1 MWVPFSGNIHEDG
14 LDKWGEGHLVLS
26 VYVETSGDIIST
38 SWLKEWWV
46 FVKEQNKFKIKYSH
60 LTEEEIETVKKQET
74 YREILDF
81 NNISKI

>member
-1 MWVPFSGNIHEDG
+1 MINELLLMNGYG
-14 LDKWGEGHLVLS
+14 LYVWSSFIFTVLCFISLYYVIKSHL
-26 VYVETSGDIIST
+26 
-38 SWLKEWWV
+38 
-46 FVKEQNKFKIKYSH
+46 VKEQNKFKIKYSD

>member
-1 MWVPFSGNIHEDG
+1 MGYFTNFFFAN
-14 LDKWGEGHLVLS
+14 L
-26 VYVETSGDIIST
+26 IIYIGKKILPLREEYNNT
-38 SWLKEWWV
+38 Y
-46 FVKEQNKFKIKYSH
+46 KFKIKYSH

>member
-1 MWVPFSGNIHEDG
+1 MINELLLMNGYG
-14 LDKWGEGHLVLS
+14 LYVWSSFIFTALCFIGLYYIIKAHL
-26 VYVETSGDIIST
+26 
-38 SWLKEWWV
+38 
-46 FVKEQNKFKIKYSH
+46 VKEQNKFKIKYSH

>member
-1 MWVPFSGNIHEDG
+1 MINELLLMNGYG
-14 LDKWGEGHLVLS
+14 LYVWSSFIFTVLCFISLYYDIKSHL
-26 VYVETSGDIIST
+26 
-38 SWLKEWWV
+38 
-46 FVKEQNKFKIKYSH
+46 VKEQNKFKIKYSH

>member
-1 MWVPFSGNIHEDG
+1 MINELLLMNGYG
-14 LDKWGEGHLVLS
+14 LYVWSSVIFTVLCFISLYYIIKTHL
-26 VYVETSGDIIST
+26 
-38 SWLKEWWV
+38 
-46 FVKEQNKFKIKYSH
+46 VKEQNKFKIKYSH